1 VCPVSNDKRL
11 KYVKNYTGCMKRV
24 HLIVSGKVIGVFY
37 RDFARK
43 EADRL
48 GVKGFVRNL
57 RDGTVEVV
65 AEGEDEKVDEFIKSC
80 KKGSFASFV
89 KNVEVKQEKPTN
101 EFEDFEVR
109 F

>member
-1 VCPVSNDKRL
+1 
-11 KYVKNYTGCMKRV
+11 MKRV
-24 HLIVSGKVIGVFY
+24 HLIVSGKVQGVFY

-43 EADRL
+43 EAERL

-57 RDGTVEVV
+57 RDSTVEVV
-65 AEGEDEKVDEFIKSC
+65 AQGDDDKVDEFIKSC

-89 KNVEVKQEKPTN
+89 KNVDIKEEKPSH
-101 EFEDFEVR
+101 EFEDFEIR